1 MLLSP
6 TVAVTRSNAAVTAVS
21 SPRRSALAMCGGGGE
36 QRSLLARRLN
46 NRRAWIVRSTAETT
60 ISMAVVVN
68 VVAQL
73 MGG

>member
-1 MLLSP
+1 MQLSP

-21 SPRRSALAMCGGGGE
+21 SLRRSALEMCGGGGE

-68 VVAQL
+68 VFARL

>member
-6 TVAVTRSNAAVTAVS
+6 TVAVTWSNVAVTAVS
-21 SPRRSALAMCGGGGE
+21 SLRRSALEMCGGGGE
-36 QRSLLARRLN
+36 QRLLLARRLN

-60 ISMAVVVN
+60 ISMAVVN
-68 VVAQL
+68 VFAQL